1 MIGRTNAGGGGK
13 TIFPTGIEITS
24 PPTKTTYN
32 AGENINLTGIVVTAT
47 FSDGST
53 QDVTSECTFT
63 PSSGTVVYENTTKIT
78 ANWTWEGTITYSVAQ
93 SITVKRVLTGLS
105 ITTQPAKTSY
115 YKGDALDLTG
125 MVVTATF
132 SSGASEDVTSGC
144 SFSPAAGSAL
154 SSYGTVTVTVTYTE
168 NGVTKTASFTV
179 SVSVKTVTWAGGTD
193 EEIVAMVEAAD
204 QGLIILSDYWA
215 VGDTRT
221 VQLSAMSA
229 TGVGESQSAQ
239 EVDLVLMH
247 AGGYELNEAV
257 ASGRTTCSFIVGQ
270 KDSLATAGY
279 MNSSNTNSGS
289 WDGSARRAWCN
300 SVYKNA
306 LPSTLLPIF
315 KQFKTITAQTYNGST
330 NQESVDYFAL
340 PAAKEVF
347 GGSATSAGDATSHSN
362 LTEFNALFQ
371 FDYYKTAS
379 NRVKKLGKTGTAN
392 LWWERSPNYSTSLY
406 FCRVYSDG
414 TATNDAASDSYGLAP
429 FGCI

>member
-32 AGENINLTGIVVTAT
+32 AGENLNLSGIAVTAT

-78 ANWTWEGTITYSVAQ
+78 ANWTWEDTITYSTSQ
-93 SITVKRVLTGLS
+93 PITVKRVLTGLS

-115 YKGDALDLTG
+115 YKGDTLDLTG

-168 NGVTKTASFTV
+168 NGVTKTALFTV

-204 QGLIILSDYWA
+204 QGVINLSDYWA
-215 VGDTRT
+215 VGDIRT

-229 TGVGESQSAQ
+229 TGVGESHAAQ
-239 EVDLVLMH
+239 QVDLVLMH
-247 AGGYELNEAV
+247 AGGYDLNAAV
-257 ASGRTTCSFIVGQ
+257 ASGRTKCSFVVGL
-270 KDSLATAGY
+270 KDSLAEAGY

-289 WDGSARRAWCN
+289 WNGSARRTWCN
-300 SVYKNA
+300 NVFRNA
-306 LPSTLLPIF
+306 IPSTLRAIF
-315 KQFKTITAQTYNGST
+315 KQFKTVTAQTYNGST
-330 NQESVDYFAL
+330 NQTSVDYFAL
-340 PAAKEVF
+340 PAEREIF
-347 GGSATSAGDATSHSN
+347 DARN
-362 LTEFNALFQ
+362 YCNQTEYNALFQ

-379 NRVKKLGKTGTAN
+379 NRVKKLGKTGAASY
-392 LWWERSPNYSTSLY
+392 WWGRSPNYYNSTD
-406 FCRVYSDG
+406 FCIVDSGGSADISG
-414 TATNDAASDSYGLAP
+414 ASYTRGLAP

>member
-1 MIGRTNAGGGGK
+1 MEKGK
-13 TIFPTGIEITS
+13 F
-24 PPTKTTYN
+24 
-32 AGENINLTGIVVTAT
+32 
-47 FSDGST
+47 
-53 QDVTSECTFT
+53 
-63 PSSGTVVYENTTKIT
+63 
-78 ANWTWEGTITYSVAQ
+78 ITY
-93 SITVKRVLTGLS
+93 
-105 ITTQPAKTSY
+105 
-115 YKGDALDLTG
+115 
-125 MVVTATF
+125 VVSDEPNKYPTD
-132 SSGASEDVTSGC
+132 GKQGGYWYE
-144 SFSPAAGSAL
+144 L
-154 SSYGTVTVTVTYTE
+154 YGTPL
-168 NGVTKTASFTV
+168 KI
-179 SVSVKTVTWAGGTD
+179 VTWANGTD

-204 QGLIILSDYWA
+204 QGFINLSDYWA

-289 WDGSARRAWCN
+289 WDGSARRTWCN

-315 KQFKTITAQTYNGST
+315 KQFKTITAQTYNGSA

-347 GGSATSAGDATSHSN
+347 GGSATSAGSATSHSN

-379 NRVKKLGKTGTAN
+379 NRVKKLGKTGTAHT
-392 LWWERSPNYSTSLY
+392 WWERSPYYNYSFN
-406 FCRVYSDG
+406 FCIVYSDG

>member
-13 TIFPTGIEITS
+13 TVFPTGIEITA

-32 AGENINLTGIVVTAT
+32 AGENIDLTGIVVTAT

-53 QDVTSECTFT
+53 KEVTSECTFS
-63 PSSGTVVYENTTKIT
+63 PASGTVVYENNDKIT
-78 ANWTWEGTITYSVAQ
+78 ANWTWEGTITYSAAQ

-115 YKGDALDLTG
+115 YKGDTLDLNG

-204 QGLIILSDYWA
+204 QGVINLSDYWA
-215 VGDTRT
+215 VGDIRT

-229 TGVGESQSAQ
+229 TGVGESHAAQ
-239 EVDLVLMH
+239 QVDLVLMH
-247 AGGYELNEAV
+247 AGGYDLNAAV
-257 ASGRTTCSFIVGQ
+257 ASGRTKCSFVVGL
-270 KDSLATAGY
+270 KDSLAEAGY

-289 WDGSARRAWCN
+289 WNGSARRTWCN
-300 SVYKNA
+300 NVFRNA
-306 LPSTLLPIF
+306 IPSTLRAIF
-315 KQFKTITAQTYNGST
+315 KQFKTVTAQTYNGST
-330 NQESVDYFAL
+330 NQTSVDYFAL
-340 PAAKEVF
+340 PAEREIF
-347 GGSATSAGDATSHSN
+347 DARN
-362 LTEFNALFQ
+362 YCNQTEYNALFQ

-379 NRVKKLGKTGTAN
+379 NRVKKLGKTGTAGI
-392 LWWERSPNYSTSLY
+392 WWERSPYYYNSTY
-406 FCRVYSDG
+406 FCSVYSDG
-414 TATNDAASDSYGLAP
+414 YANNGSASYTLGLAP

>member
-1 MIGRTNAGGGGK
+1 MAKGNFIEYVVSDNPNKYPNDGEQGGYYYELYGK
-13 TIFPTGIEITS
+13 P
-24 PPTKTTYN
+24 
-32 AGENINLTGIVVTAT
+32 L
-47 FSDGST
+47 
-53 QDVTSECTFT
+53 
-63 PSSGTVVYENTTKIT
+63 KI
-78 ANWTWEGTITYSVAQ
+78 
-93 SITVKRVLTGLS
+93 
-105 ITTQPAKTSY
+105 
-115 YKGDALDLTG
+115 
-125 MVVTATF
+125 
-132 SSGASEDVTSGC
+132 
-144 SFSPAAGSAL
+144 
-154 SSYGTVTVTVTYTE
+154 
-168 NGVTKTASFTV
+168 
-179 SVSVKTVTWAGGTD
+179 VTWSGGTD

-204 QGLIILSDYWA
+204 RGEINLSDYWA

-221 VQLSAMSA
+221 VQLSAMSN
-229 TGVGESQSAQ
+229 TGVGESHSAQ

-270 KDSLATAGY
+270 KDSLAAAGY

-289 WDGSARRAWCN
+289 WNGSARRTWCN

-379 NRVKKLGKTGTAN
+379 NRVKKLGKTGSASI
-392 LWWERSPNYSTSLY
+392 WWGRSPYYNTSTG
-406 FCRVYSDG
+406 FCRVTSDG
-414 TATNDAASDSYGLAP
+414 TASIGNAGISFGLAP

>member
-1 MIGRTNAGGGGK
+1 MGLTVYGGGGK
-13 TIFPTGIEITS
+13 PEEE
-24 PPTKTTYN
+24 KT
-32 AGENINLTGIVVTAT
+32 VTA
-47 FSDGST
+47 G
-53 QDVTSECTFT
+53 TSVIEVL
-63 PSSGTVVYENTTKIT
+63 PSSGKVMKKVTVNPTPTESKSVTPTTSELTVTPSEGKHLSQVIVGAVEDLTPEVTAQTPVITQIAENL
-78 ANWTWEGTITYSVAQ
+78 GVTITTPSGTNKQILQGNNANLQLIAGYEPP
-93 SITVKRVLTGLS
+93 VK
-105 ITTQPAKTSY
+105 I
-115 YKGDALDLTG
+115 
-125 MVVTATF
+125 
-132 SSGASEDVTSGC
+132 
-144 SFSPAAGSAL
+144 
-154 SSYGTVTVTVTYTE
+154 
-168 NGVTKTASFTV
+168 
-179 SVSVKTVTWAGGTD
+179 VTWAGGTD
-193 EEIVAMVEAAD
+193 EEIVKMVQLAD
-204 QGLIILSDYWA
+204 AGIINLSDYWA

-347 GGSATSAGDATSHSN
+347 GGSATSAGSATSHSN

-379 NRVKKLGKTGTAN
+379 NRVKKLGKTGAAIY
-392 LWWERSPNYSTSLY
+392 WWERSPYYYASIG
-406 FCRVYSDG
+406 FCGVSSDG
-414 TATNDAASDSYGLAP
+414 TADINGAGYGYGLAP